1 MLFCSTHTFLVFLSL
16 SLQYLFVFALLVINL
31 ALGLALGM
39 ELGSKLRI
47 ELGVELGLALGLGDG
62 LGDGAEVT
70 TPYKTPNFFFFVI
83 TLNPVSHT

>member
-1 MLFCSTHTFLVFLSL
+1 
-16 SLQYLFVFALLVINL
+16 
-31 ALGLALGM
+31 M
-39 ELGSKLRI
+39 ELGSKLGV
-47 ELGVELGLALGLGDG
+47 ELGVELGLALGLALG